1 VNRTSSTM
9 VYKKR
14 RKVEPEPEPE
24 EVSEEEEEQEDED
37 EANGEE
43 ASAADGDAPKKR
55 KRRSSKKPKDPNA
68 PKKSLSSFVLF
79 SSSMRPKV
87 VQKNPSL
94 KFTEIGAE
102 LGKLWKQLPE
112 PARKPYNTKAE
123 KDKARYNLEM
133 ESYTPSA
140 EHLADV
146 LAFEAQNTRRL
157 KKDPSKP
164 KRSRSAYLIF
174 CDRHR
179 AALQKKHSKKTMI
192 ELASVL
198 SDSWKKISDKERAAC
213 DKIAIEE
220 KAEYEKKLAAY
231 TPSEAYVAAQEA
243 MDKVKADAKN
253 KEAGAKAKAKEKLT
267 KAKSKVKELTDEI
280 AQIEKKVAAAEKL
293 KTKVAALQED
303 LEKTESKLADLTS
316 K

>member
-1 VNRTSSTM
+1 M
-9 VYKKR
+9 
-14 RKVEPEPEPE
+14 
-24 EVSEEEEEQEDED
+24 
-37 EANGEE
+37 G
-43 ASAADGDAPKKR
+43 
-55 KRRSSKKPKDPNA
+55 
-68 PKKSLSSFVLF
+68 
-79 SSSMRPKV
+79 
-87 VQKNPSL
+87 
-94 KFTEIGAE
+94 
-102 LGKLWKQLPE
+102 
-112 PARKPYNTKAE
+112 
-123 KDKARYNLEM
+123 
-133 ESYTPSA
+133 
-140 EHLADV
+140 
-146 LAFEAQNTRRL
+146 
-157 KKDPSKP
+157 
-164 KRSRSAYLIF
+164 
-174 CDRHR
+174 
-179 AALQKKHSKKTMI
+179 I

-253 KEAGAKAKAKEKLT
+253 KEAGAKAK
-267 KAKSKVKELTDEI
+267 SKVKELTDEI